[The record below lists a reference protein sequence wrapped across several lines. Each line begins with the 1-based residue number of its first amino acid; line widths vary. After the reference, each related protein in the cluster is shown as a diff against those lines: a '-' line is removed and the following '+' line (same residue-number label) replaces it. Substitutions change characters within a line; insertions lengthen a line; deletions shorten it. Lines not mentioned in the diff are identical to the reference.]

1 MEPLSAR
8 GLPRLSW
15 IDTLYSS
22 TYLSSIT
29 LLLSTHHF
37 SFICALY
44 LSVFCP
50 APPSSL
56 SHPLPV
62 RVTAPAICTQGTLC
76 IFRTSNQCA
85 LLWLSI
91 TRHSTQG
98 HHTHTHTHFF
108 QWQQLMPTAH
118 LMKQTKLLPLVCH
131 LNQSD
136 LGLFFFLFPFFCAWM
151 IYIK

>member
-56 SHPLPV
+56 SRPLPV

-76 IFRTSNQCA
+76 IFRTSNYCA

-98 HHTHTHTHFF
+98 HHTHTSFSGNNSCPLPSGF
-108 QWQQLMPTAH
+108 
-118 LMKQTKLLPLVCH
+118 LLASNHRSMGKPR
-131 LNQSD
+131 D
-136 LGLFFFLFPFFCAWM
+136 
-151 IYIK
+151 YIV